1 MSKNKIARPS
11 TNNKHDELQVHEHER
26 RTIHGIVAEF
36 QSITESLLI
45 NGINL
50 FQDSYKSVL
59 DTIDEKVS
67 KLIKK

>member
-1 MSKNKIARPS
+1 MGGSKFCWIRSNF
-11 TNNKHDELQVHEHER
+11 D
-26 RTIHGIVAEF
+26 F